1 MKNTLLFSSIVF
13 VVWVFNGCSH
23 KGTMEE
29 FNKKYYGGH
38 LQSAYDFAH
47 KRAVKNDD
55 SVLWGFQ
62 AGVTGIQLGNEESF
76 NVLESTEQVFIQY
89 EAQGLLSGIFSNVG
103 AVVVNENVKTYR
115 GNIYEGVLMN
125 YYKAL
130 LAMQSGNNALAR
142 VEFNRANDRQRRAK
156 DYYRKDIQRALQKQQ
171 EEDSDTMAKVNQ
183 SATRGALQSQLGN
196 QYAKLRDFKAY
207 NNFIN
212 PAVSYVSGL
221 FFFLES
227 DYAKSLDLYKQAYG
241 MTQAEVID
249 EDISALRARQKGDK
263 TTYTWLII
271 EDGKSPQKED
281 VSLDFPAYLVSSNVL
296 YVGVSIPALRDG
308 EDFHIG
314 LGVRGES
321 INKKASLIANVEG
334 IITNEFHEQLPFVL
348 TRAMSSAILKAV
360 TQSVLQ
366 EQAGAYGLLA
376 GVIYSAVST
385 SADVRISSVLP
396 NKVYALRIPN
406 EAGNYEL
413 FAFHTLLRFAINEE
427 CNTPNNLVL
436 CQKSDN
442 ILYIRLRQKD
452 LSYQILRGANSIKTK
467 ESK

>member
-1 MKNTLLFSSIVF
+1 MKKPLLLSSIVICI
-13 VVWVFNGCSH
+13 WIFNGCSH
-23 KGTMEE
+23 KGTINE

-38 LQSAYDFAH
+38 LQSAYDFAY
-47 KRAVKNDD
+47 KKAIKNDD

-62 AGVTGIQLGNEESF
+62 AGITGIQLGKDESF
-76 NVLESTEQVFIQY
+76 SVLESTEQVFNHY
-89 EAQGLLSGIFSNVG
+89 EAQGLLSGVFSNVG

-130 LAMQSGNNALAR
+130 LAMKGGNNALAR

-156 DYYRKDIQRALQKQQ
+156 DYYQKDIQKALQKQQ
-171 EEDSDTMAKVNQ
+171 EADANNLSQVNQ
-183 SATRGALQSQLGN
+183 SATQGALQSQLGK
-196 QYAKLRDFKAY
+196 QYAKLGDFRAY

-212 PAVSYVSGL
+212 PAVSYVSAL

-249 EDISALRARQKGDK
+249 GDIGALKARQKGNK

-281 VSLDFPAYLVSSNVL
+281 VSLNFPAYLVSSNVL
-296 YVGVSIPALRDG
+296 HIGVSVPALADG

-314 LGVRGES
+314 LGVRGDS
-321 INKKASLIANVEG
+321 INQKASLIGNLEG
-334 IITNEFHEQLPFVL
+334 VITNEFHQQLPSVL
-348 TRAMSSAILKAV
+348 ARAMSSAILKAI
-360 TQSVLQ
+360 TQSALQ

-376 GVIYSAVST
+376 GLIYSAATT
-385 SADVRISSVLP
+385 SADVRISTVLP
-396 NKVYALRIPN
+396 NKIYALRISN
-406 EAGNYEL
+406 TLGNYEL
-413 FAFHTLLRFAINEE
+413 FAFHTLLRFSISEQ
-427 CNTPNNLVL
+427 CNGGNDLVL

-452 LSYQILRGANSIKTK
+452 LSYQVLRGANNPTK
-467 ESK
+467 